1 MTEQTSV
8 ESPQKK
14 SILLIEDED
23 VNRDLYKKLLEMEG
37 YQVDTAVNGTQAYE
51 KMRKGGYDLVLLD
64 IIMPEKNGVEVLEKL
79 KQESTSAQPMQT
91 IVFLTN
97 LTQEEIIAKGVEL
110 GARGYLVKS
119 DYDPEEFLQQIQEF
133 LK

>member
-1 MTEQTSV
+1 MNEHISS
-8 ESPQKK
+8 EAPQKK

-64 IIMPEKNGVEVLEKL
+64 IIMPEKNGVEILEKL
-79 KQESTSAQPMQT
+79 KQESTPTQPMQT

-97 LTQEEIIAKGVEL
+97 LTEEEIIAKGVAL

-133 LK
+133 LE